1 MEMSFGKREMD
12 ILSMLIGRRGWVT
25 GEEMASAFG
34 ISKKTVQQEIRRISG
49 EFGDGCRILSSQKK
63 GYCLEYLSDE
73 LRRGIIRHLE
83 QNENHYN
90 MRERTSVLALYL
102 LFQREYV
109 TMDQL
114 AETFYLSKTT
124 VFSEVKTMKRW
135 MARQGGIALEVS
147 GTRGVRIL
155 GSELDRRFRCATFC
169 MPGIARQLPWPG
181 EIWDRY
187 EEELAAIR
195 EALGRE
201 LAGEETR
208 LAGEDFGKIC
218 RYLAVSLLRDRL
230 GLFLEGEEES
240 RVLERRWGYDFS
252 QGELAGLREQFSAA
266 AAFCPGEAGST
277 GLEAELETGAESETG
292 AEPESGAEERAAAGR
307 SLARLE
313 EELGKRL
320 PAGQLFSPESRSQL
334 LCHMARMGRRLET
347 RRYATNYYDK
357 ELILAC
363 PLETHLMEVC
373 CRSIWGS
380 HFPKTEQFF
389 LTSYLAAGLEAE
401 KTSVDVRLVSNQSP
415 GIAAGLEAFI
425 RRRLGCTVRRFLTE
439 PVYAFEAGE
448 ERGEEWGLTLT
459 TEREISIL
467 RPEIL
472 LLPAVIRGR
481 EEELAGQ
488 LLDAWREGWRQER
501 IRRAMERYRQP
512 DGEAAGGEA
521 AGGLGYFLNLAG
533 WAEGPEISANTVYGD
548 FLFLCRFRREEPS
561 AIRFLELKR
570 PVEYNRKSIRRVLT
584 ASWGGGED
592 VFGFFLAVSA
602 LLEEHS
608 RGDARNLPF

>member
-1 MEMSFGKREMD
+1 MSFGKREMD

-73 LRRGIIRHLE
+73 LRRGIIRHLG

-313 EELGKRL
+313 EELRKRL

-448 ERGEEWGLTLT
+448 ERGKGWGLTLT

-584 ASWGGGED
+584 ASWGGEED